1 MGPRCCTSADLR
13 HTRGMK
19 FPGAGAERVARALL
33 EGGPATAAELARRLG
48 LSPGLVRRHLETLT
62 DQGLVAA
69 SERRPFGP
77 EPVRGRGRPAR
88 VFALTDAG
96 SHAFDLG
103 YDDLALAAMA
113 YLEEHGG
120 DEALREFA
128 RERAES
134 MVARHRSVSEIP
146 VGTDRLDALASA
158 LTAEGFVAST
168 VQTEAGPQLC
178 QHHCPVRHVAARYP
192 QLCEA
197 ETEAF
202 EKILDSHVLRLATIG
217 RGDGICTT
225 LVPALM
231 TRRNTA

>member
-1 MGPRCCTSADLR
+1 
-13 HTRGMK
+13 MK
-19 FPGAGAERVARALL
+19 FPGTGTERVARALL
-33 EGGPATAAELARRLG
+33 EGGPATAAELAGRLE
-48 LSPGLVRRHLETLT
+48 LSPGLVRRHLETLV
-62 DQGLVAA
+62 DQGLVTA

-103 YDDLALAAMA
+103 YDDLALAALA
-113 YLEEHGG
+113 YLEQHGG
-120 DEALREFA
+120 DEAIRDFA
-128 RERAES
+128 RQRAQS
-134 MVARHRSVSEIP
+134 MVARHRRVADHPAGQE
-146 VGTDRLDALASA
+146 RLEALAEA
-158 LTAEGFVAST
+158 LTADGFVAST

-202 EKILDSHVLRLATIG
+202 EEILESHVLRLATIG